1 MSEEARQSLP
11 SPRQYEPYTSNPGPR
26 RGEIW
31 DVNWSPGRGAE
42 QQGTRPALIIQND
55 RGNASSSYPL
65 TIVASMSRTERELPL
80 HVRIAPSAEN
90 GLTDYTDVKCE
101 QVMTIEKSRLLR
113 RRGTITPEELHRVDM
128 ALCLSLNLLT

>member
-11 SPRQYEPYTSNPGPR
+11 SPKQYEPHTSNPDPR

-65 TIVASMSRTERELPL
+65 TIVASMSRTERELAL

-113 RRGTITPEELHRVDM
+113 RRGVITSEELHRVDT
-128 ALCLSLNLLT
+128 ALGLSLNLPP

>member
-11 SPRQYEPYTSNPGPR
+11 SPRQYEPNASNPGPR

-42 QQGTRPALIIQND
+42 QQGIRPALIIQND

-65 TIVASMSRTERELPL
+65 TIVASMSRTERELAL
-80 HVRIAPSAEN
+80 HVRIAPSPEN
-90 GLTDYTDVKCE
+90 GLSDYTDVKCE

-113 RRGTITPEELHRVDM
+113 RRGIITSEELRRVDT
-128 ALCLSLNLLT
+128 ALGLSLNLPQ